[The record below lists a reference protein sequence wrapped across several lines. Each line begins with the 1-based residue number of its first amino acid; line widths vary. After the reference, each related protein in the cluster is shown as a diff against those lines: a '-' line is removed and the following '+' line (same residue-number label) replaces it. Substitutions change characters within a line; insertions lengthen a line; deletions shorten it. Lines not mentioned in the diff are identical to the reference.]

1 MGRYRTDSNCDFFF
15 FTERCDGHVINI
27 TFTDYMTS
35 SEYAE
40 NGAVWLLKGKRKGMD
55 VNGQS

>member
-15 FTERCDGHVINI
+15 TEHCDGHVINI